1 MSHALIIAREY
12 GIPGVVGC
20 LEGTMK
26 IKTGQRV
33 KIDGN
38 LGVVYILD

>member
-1 MSHALIIAREY
+1 VA
-12 GIPGVVGC
+12 GC
-20 LEGTMK
+20 LEGTQK

-33 KIDGN
+33 KVDGN